1 MKRGKG
7 KLEMKARKI
16 FLCMLTVLVSSA
28 VLLISGCAGFSGTI
42 PVEHDVPEVLWIS
55 PKNADGVKDTLSVPV
70 TIPEVKG
77 LRITGYSWS
86 IARDDGSLVY
96 SREEQVQKQSLLKR
110 LFGKRTSIQVPGEL
124 LWDGRDNAGN
134 FVPDGNYYLTA
145 SFADSDGN
153 SGAIDPVLIIVDDLP
168 PSAQIMIPYN
178 EFSPDEDGHQDTLD
192 IFIKEPSKELIWTG
206 LISRLDGGNVL
217 RLEWADVPSDFQ
229 WNGTGADNKMVP
241 DGEYTFLLSATDQA
255 GNSFSAGSSTLVKD
269 SSRPPVSAQLS
280 RLVFSPNGDGVLDTL
295 TLRLAAE
302 NSDRIVSASLML
314 IDQSGKTIA
323 AVPAPDKF
331 PAEVEVTGLSAGG
344 RAIPDGLYYIRFN
357 AEYRNGAR
365 PSVVT
370 PQLRID
376 TKPPYAVISTDYR
389 VFSPDG
395 DGRRDQISLFQ
406 STEVSESWTGTLLN
420 SAGSVIRTW
429 PWGTRAISQVWDGYG
444 SDKKPVSDGLYTY
457 VLEGRDEAGNVTRKR
472 IEGIRIDTRPTPVAL
487 YAMDTG
493 FSPNGDGKY
502 EHARFT
508 PVVEISEGID
518 SWLFEVVNKASAVVY
533 SQRGDRLTA
542 VPDIILWDGKGA
554 AEGFYTGR
562 MTVLYEKGNENVT
575 VSPEEVHL
583 DLTGP
588 DISIS
593 LSPLPFSPDGDGT
606 ADRLLVKISVT
617 DPSGV
622 LRREAQI
629 FDPADHLFADVPAAG
644 FVPAGW
650 NWNGMSPSGELVQ
663 SASDYTLHIKAV
675 DAYGNESN
683 ASREFPV
690 DILVIR
696 DGDQLRISISS
707 IYFKPNTAD
716 YLNIDPET
724 AQRNMATLDRLAQ
737 ILKKYGEY
745 RIILEGHG
753 VRVYWD
759 QPARWLNEETEVLV
773 PLSRERAEA
782 IKSALTSR
790 GIKIERMS
798 TRGAGGYRPV
808 VPHGD
813 LENRWKNRRVEFFLA
828 K

>member
-1 MKRGKG
+1 MKG
-7 KLEMKARKI
+7 KKFSLW
-16 FLCMLTVLVSSA
+16 FLTALISSALLLVSA
-28 VLLISGCAGFSGTI
+28 CTGFSGTI
-42 PVEHDVPEVLWIS
+42 PVELDAPDILYFS
-55 PKNADGVKDTLSVPV
+55 PKNADGVKDTLTVSIS
-70 TIPEVKG
+70 IPELKG
-77 LRITGYSWS
+77 LKISTYEYS
-86 IARDDGSLVY
+86 ILRDDDSIVY
-96 SREEQVQKQSLLKR
+96 SREEHAEKKSFLKR
-110 LFGKRTSIQVPGEL
+110 LTGKQASIPVPEEL
-124 LWDGRDNAGN
+124 SWDGRDNAGN
-134 FVPDGNYYLTA
+134 FVPDGPYYLTA
-145 SFADSDGN
+145 RFSDSRGN
-153 SGAIDPVLIIVDDLP
+153 SGAIEPIRIIVDDLS
-168 PSAQIMIPYN
+168 PSALLMIPYN
-178 EFSPDEDGHQDTLD
+178 EFSPDGDGSQDTLD
-192 IFIKEPSKELIWTG
+192 LFIKEASKELIWTG
-206 LISRLDGGNVL
+206 LISRLNGAAVL
-217 RLEWADVPSDFQ
+217 RMEWQDIPSDFQ
-229 WNGTGADNKMVP
+229 WNGTGNDNSMAS
-241 DGEYTFLLSATDQA
+241 DGEYRFILSSTDQA
-255 GNSFSAGSSTLVKD
+255 GNSFSVASQTLVKD

-280 RLVFSPNGDGVLDTL
+280 RLVFSPNRDGVLDTV
-295 TLRLAAE
+295 TLMQNAE
-302 NSDRIVSASLML
+302 NPERIVSSKLTL

-323 AVPAPDKF
+323 SVPAPGKF
-331 PAEVEVTGLSAGG
+331 PAEVEVTGLTSTG

-406 STEVSESWTGTLLN
+406 STEVTESWTGTLLN

-444 SDKKPVSDGLYTY
+444 SDNKSVPDGLYTY
-457 VLEGRDEAGNVTRKR
+457 MLEGRDEAGNVTRKS
-472 IEGIRIDTRPTPVAL
+472 IEGIRIDTRPTPVSL

-508 PVVEISEGID
+508 PVVEIIDGID
-518 SWLFEVVNKASAVVY
+518 SWLFEVVNKAFAVVY
-533 SQRGDRLTA
+533 SQTGDRLTE
-542 VPDIILWDGKGA
+542 VPEIILWDGKGA

-562 MTVLYEKGNENVT
+562 ITVLYEKGNENVT
-575 VSPEEVHL
+575 VSPEEVYL

-588 DISIS
+588 DINIS

-606 ADRLLVKISVT
+606 ADRLLVKVSVT

-629 FDPADHLFADVPAAG
+629 FDPADHLFTDVPAAG

-663 SASDYTLHIKAV
+663 SASDYSLRVKAV
-675 DAYGNESN
+675 DAYGNESS
-683 ASREFPV
+683 ASRMFPV
-690 DILVIR
+690 DRLVIR

-716 YLNIDPET
+716 YLSIDPET
-724 AQRNMATLDRLAQ
+724 AARNLATLDRLAQ

-759 QPARWLNEETEVLV
+759 QPTRWQNEETEVLV

-782 IKSALTSR
+782 IKSALISR

-808 VPHGD
+808 IPHGD